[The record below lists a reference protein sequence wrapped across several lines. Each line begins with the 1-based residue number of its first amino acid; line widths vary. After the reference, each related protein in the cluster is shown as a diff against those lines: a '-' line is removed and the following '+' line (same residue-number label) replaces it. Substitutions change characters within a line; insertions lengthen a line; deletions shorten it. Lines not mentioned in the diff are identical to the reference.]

1 MKDEQK
7 KKGQELALTVSQD
20 PRTKS
25 AAVYLGVSP
34 TLVLITSAKVLL
46 MVLILILILKPRLF
60 FQKSYLG
67 CINKMSYSI
76 KLLSWASIFFTK
88 LHWTMKVMAGEVSWT
103 IKAIWSSNWDSIAT
117 IGVKPIKWFST
128 TV

>member
-88 LHWTMKVMAGEVSWT
+88 LH
-103 IKAIWSSNWDSIAT
+103 
-117 IGVKPIKWFST
+117 
-128 TV
+128 